1 MPKIFQKYL
10 LHTFQIT
17 SMIFLIVFIHTTPVI
32 YAYEGIETFYIRY
45 DVKSSKNTI
54 VDAAL
59 LMIPAKDEFRAEKFS
74 QITITGVI
82 SSHPAGGRVINDKT
96 VREDALKTI
105 LVKNGLKSIKTKDL
119 DTIISYEGVIIT
131 PVNILN
137 TIYNKDGDNYSY
149 EVRVE
154 FSPIAF
160 PDKWK
165 TLDMKYKIKRT
176 IYDFFDLFNV

>member
-1 MPKIFQKYL
+1 
-10 LHTFQIT
+10 
-17 SMIFLIVFIHTTPVI
+17 MIFLIVFIHTTPVI

-105 LVKNGLKSIKTKDL
+105 LAKNGLKSIKTKDL

-165 TLDMKYKIKRT
+165 TLDMKYKIKKT
-176 IYDFFDLFNV
+176 IYEFFDLFNL

>member
-1 MPKIFQKYL
+1 MFQKYL
-10 LHTFQIT
+10 LYAFHIIY
-17 SMIFLIVFIHTTPVI
+17 MIFLIASIHTTPVL

-45 DVKSSKNTI
+45 DVKSSKNKI

-82 SSHPAGGRVINDKT
+82 SAHPAGNSVINDKT

-105 LVKNGLKSIKTKDL
+105 LVKNGLTSIKTKDM
-119 DTIISYEGVIIT
+119 DTIISYEGAIIT

-137 TIYNKDGDNYSY
+137 TVYNKDGDNYSC

-160 PDKWK
+160 PDKWE
-165 TLDMKYKIKRT
+165 TLGMKYKIKKT
-176 IYDFFDLFNV
+176 IYEFFELFK